1 MISANWD
8 SQLTKSV
15 FQTRSGVFL

>member
-1 MISANWD
+1 MSANWD
-8 SQLTKSV
+8 SQLTRSV